1 MWSDKWVNIL
11 LIIVAVFI
19 LFQLFQSCQK
29 NMTGGEEPAQIVESD
44 DELPDDASDV
54 RFEGTDDFF
63 EKVQNENV
71 EEPAVEEPAVPEQ
84 TNKIELE
91 KEDEEIKNLD
101 PVEPAKDTNDVSGF
115 EDSEF
120 SFLNEEKDVKQSE
133 KLNPADLLPADDKNN
148 YLNVNLSKSE
158 VIYGEDTRGNKIGN
172 LQLRADPP
180 VSNDVVSPWLNSAQP
195 RDEQQYKQGL
205 MSIGQ
210 AKSMCNDM

>member
-19 LFQLFQSCQK
+19 LFQLFQLSQK

-44 DELPDDASDV
+44 DELLDDASDV

-63 EKVQNENV
+63 EKVQNENKNV
-71 EEPAVEEPAVPEQ
+71 DLDELLVPEQ
-84 TNKIELE
+84 TNKVELK
-91 KEDEEIKNLD
+91 KEAEEIKNLE
-101 PVEPAKDTNDVSGF
+101 PVEPSKDTNDVSGF

-120 SFLNEEKDVKQSE
+120 SFLNQEKDVKQSE

-210 AKSMCNDM
+210 AKTICNDM